1 MINPLIRHQKQDTTI
16 NTFCFYR
23 VKWPLGSYYK
33 YSIGYFIKLWFAL
46 TNIFESH
53 ASIDTLSFDMYV
65 MEVSK
70 SNL

>member
-1 MINPLIRHQKQDTTI
+1 MTL
-16 NTFCFYR
+16 
-23 VKWPLGSYYK
+23 LGSNYK

-53 ASIDTLSFDMYV
+53 ASLGTLSFDMYV

-70 SNL
+70 SDL